1 MYPYPVTLA
10 RQSSCAPSVK
20 QHHTWV
26 MAAEINGDSGQP
38 WGSPLRGLLQ
48 VVPNAPSSGKQSL
61 PMCTR
66 KVKQPNQFR
75 RCAQV
80 LQKLAT

>member
-38 WGSPLRGLLQ
+38 WGSPLRGLLKSCLTHPQ
-48 VVPNAPSSGKQSL
+48 AKTVAVHVHTKS
-61 PMCTR
+61 
-66 KVKQPNQFR
+66 
-75 RCAQV
+75 
-80 LQKLAT
+80 

>member
-48 VVPNAPSSGKQSL
+48 VVPKAPSSENSRCPCAHEKLQNL
-61 PMCTR
+61 
-66 KVKQPNQFR
+66 R
-75 RCAQV
+75 RDVVA
-80 LQKLAT
+80 